1 MFLLRKPVSSAE
13 DVAGTAQAAKDGL
26 VWLDEID
33 TLAEE
38 LGVLRGS
45 LSRWLLPYD
54 SNTPTLDQAAGATM
68 AAEDGSVEA
77 QLRAGGV
84 EARLFEASISVEDR
98 HRLVAS
104 AVQLRG
110 LVRVKIADDADLAQ
124 ARVAVRTVV
133 AFFTALNEEA
143 EKSGEAAHTILG
155 TL

>member
-84 EARLFEASISVEDR
+84 EARLFEASISVEVSCGVPCR
-98 HRLVAS
+98 TCS
-104 AVQLRG
+104 AFRG
-110 LVRVKIADDADLAQ
+110 
-124 ARVAVRTVV
+124 
-133 AFFTALNEEA
+133 
-143 EKSGEAAHTILG
+143 
-155 TL
+155 